1 MSRLGRSVSCYLSP
15 DLALESFG
23 DKAVILLAAG
33 DRWITV
39 NSAAADLLK
48 AMIRV
53 FGKCRFSLKGA
64 VDLVVRRYSLSRELA
79 VTELERVFSEWNTLG
94 ILATEGPQKRTRLR
108 PCAKQSRA

>member
-1 MSRLGRSVSCYLSP
+1 MHGTGRLDRSSRYFLSP

-23 DKAVILLAAG
+23 DKAVILLASG

-48 AMIRV
+48 AMIGM
-53 FGKCRFSLKGA
+53 FGKRRFSLKGA

-79 VTELERVFSEWNTLG
+79 VTELGRVFSEWNRLG
-94 ILATEGPQKRTRLR
+94 ILATEGPQRRTRR
-108 PCAKQSRA
+108 PR